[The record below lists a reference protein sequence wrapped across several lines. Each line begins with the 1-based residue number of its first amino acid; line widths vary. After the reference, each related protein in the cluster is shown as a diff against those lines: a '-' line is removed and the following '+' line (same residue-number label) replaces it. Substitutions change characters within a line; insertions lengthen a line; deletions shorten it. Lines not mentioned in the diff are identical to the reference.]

1 MRQPRSPRPLETVLA
16 QLEPAARTRLEHFR
30 AAVVEHPRLLQVEQ
44 ELLHAIWEP
53 AGFAH
58 VLVVGPTGVGKSTVL
73 KHLVKH
79 WREQASQDAGP
90 LLVMETWP
98 GGPAFDRT
106 HYYRTG
112 LRLLGEGSWLGLEA
126 NEATA
131 KPGRKAA
138 HFQESPELRLAYQAA
153 LARHGVRAVLLDE
166 AAHLMKVGASG
177 KLLDQLDWLKSMTN
191 ATGIV
196 HLLFGPYTLLAFRNL
211 SGQVAR
217 RGLNVHFARYQLQQ
231 VQDQRDF
238 QGTLWS
244 LLAEVPLPT
253 HPEALMQ
260 HWLTFYERTIGC
272 IGVLRDWLLRAS
284 ATALRSGKEELTW
297 EWLLAHALP
306 VAECDRLAMEAT
318 DGEHLL
324 GYTEQQREHL
334 WQLLQE
340 GMEAVTPPSASASPP
355 PDQGA
360 VDVAAPPPEPAPS
373 PTPSAS
379 SELAPKRRRTSR
391 AAPHDP
397 VAEPTPEA
405 AGGEP
410 PSKPKRRSRKARA
423 EELMRA
429 EVAPADKSPLL
440 PPEEPPT
447 RKKRSQPVGQRKP
460 QRDPVGKVP
469 EA

>member
-1 MRQPRSPRPLETVLA
+1 MRQPRSSRPIETVLA
-16 QLEPAARTRLEHFR
+16 QLPPEVRSRLERFR
-30 AAVVEHPRLLQVEQ
+30 AAFVEHPRLLQIEQ

-53 AGFAH
+53 AGLAH

-73 KHLVKH
+73 KRLVKH
-79 WREQASQDAGP
+79 WYEEAGPDAGQ

-98 GGPAFDRT
+98 GGPAFDRA

-112 LRLLGEGSWLGLEA
+112 LRLLGEGAWLGLEA
-126 NEATA
+126 NEANA

-191 ATGIV
+191 ATGIL
-196 HLLFGPYTLLAFRNL
+196 HLLFGPYTLLAFRHL
-211 SGQVAR
+211 SGQAAR

-244 LLAEVPLPT
+244 LLDDVPLPT
-253 HPEALMQ
+253 KPEALMQ

-284 ATALRSGKEELTW
+284 ATALRSGREELTW

-318 DGEHLL
+318 DGEHQL
-324 GYTEQQREHL
+324 GYTEQQRDHL
-334 WQLLQE
+334 WQLLQQ
-340 GMEAVTPPSASASPP
+340 GMEGVTPPPPDTNASGAAAPSQEPP
-355 PDQGA
+355 PPA
-360 VDVAAPPPEPAPS
+360 ASSAPFEPTVKRKHTSRAAAPAPVAKPALDAPVGEPPAR
-373 PTPSAS
+373 
-379 SELAPKRRRTSR
+379 PKRRR
-391 AAPHDP
+391 
-397 VAEPTPEA
+397 
-405 AGGEP
+405 
-410 PSKPKRRSRKARA
+410 RKAEV
-423 EELMRA
+423 EELTEA
-429 EVAPADKSPLL
+429 EVAPVRDSLPLI
-440 PPEEPPT
+440 PEAPST
-447 RKKRSQPVGQRKP
+447 RKKRGQPGHRKP
-460 QRDPVGKVP
+460 QRDPVGEGP
-469 EA
+469 DL

>member
-1 MRQPRSPRPLETVLA
+1 MRQPRSPRPLETLLA
-16 QLEPAARTRLEHFR
+16 QLPPEARTRLERFR

-73 KHLVKH
+73 KHLAKH
-79 WREQASQDAGP
+79 WHEQASQDAGP

-112 LRLLGEGSWLGLEA
+112 LRLLGEGAWLGLEA
-126 NEATA
+126 NESAA
-131 KPGRKAA
+131 KPGRKAT

-153 LARHGVRAVLLDE
+153 LARHGVCGVLLDE

-196 HLLFGPYTLLAFRNL
+196 HVLFGPYTLLAFRHL
-211 SGQVAR
+211 SGQAAR

-231 VQDQRDF
+231 TQDQRDF

-318 DGEHLL
+318 DGEHQL
-324 GYTEQQREHL
+324 GYTEKQREHL

-340 GMEAVTPPSASASPP
+340 GMETMTPPPTP
-355 PDQGA
+355 
-360 VDVAAPPPEPAPS
+360 APPPAEPEAAGAAA
-373 PTPSAS
+373 PTPEPPSSTEPLAS
-379 SELAPKRRRTSR
+379 SEPKASRKRTSH
-391 AAPHDP
+391 AGAQAP
-397 VAEPTPEA
+397 VAEPTEDA
-405 AGGEP
+405 SSGESP
-410 PSKPKRRSRKARA
+410 PKPKRRRRKAA
-423 EELMRA
+423 EENLA
-429 EVAPADKSPLL
+429 EVESAS
-440 PPEEPPT
+440 EEPPAQ
-447 RKKRSQPVGQRKP
+447 KKRSQPGHRKP
-460 QRDPVGKVP
+460 QRDPVGEGPK
-469 EA
+469 A